1 MTEEEK
7 GYLQEIAER
16 IEEAYTT
23 ISLAAS
29 NELDRLTYDNASD
42 YLDQKVV
49 DSALEG
55 LGDIEAAVEEIRM
68 GLNLLTLRFL
78 EWESPETPPETEGR
92 YLVKLTYKLKGEDR
106 FGFDEVF
113 FHPKRGWILGEGWK
127 DGQVVGWHPLTHSW
141 IAANC

>member
-7 GYLQEIAER
+7 GYLREIAGR
-16 IEEAYTT
+16 IEDSYTT

-29 NELDRLTYDNASD
+29 HELDRLTYDNGHE
-42 YLDQKVV
+42 YLETEVM

-55 LGDIEAAVEEIRM
+55 LLDIEAAVEEIRM

-78 EWESPETPPETEGR
+78 KWKSPETPPEAEGR

-113 FHPKRGWILGEGWK
+113 FHPKRGWILGTGWE

-141 IAANC
+141 IAANS